1 MPASRGSSPPDLIL
15 ELRQT
20 PGLRL
25 VSGAWLAAAASAVVL
40 GSGPGWGWR
49 LAGLL
54 CLVPATVR
62 LRRSRQSPTALLR
75 LQWAGDGSWRAWD
88 AAGRVRPLRLGPA
101 SSILGPMVVLVLH
114 EGRRRHWL
122 VLTPAGIGERPFRA
136 LGLRLA
142 LDRHRPADPSC

>member
-15 ELRQT
+15 ELRPT

-25 VSGAWLAAAASAVVL
+25 VSGAWLAAGASAVVL
-40 GSGPGWGWR
+40 GTGAGWGWR

-54 CLVPATVR
+54 CLLPAAVQLAR
-62 LRRSRQSPTALLR
+62 GRRSPGSLAR

-101 SSILGPMVVLVLH
+101 SSVLGPLVVLVLL

-122 VLTPAGIGERPFRA
+122 VLTPAGLGERSFRA

-142 LDRHRPADPSC
+142 LDRHRPADSSC